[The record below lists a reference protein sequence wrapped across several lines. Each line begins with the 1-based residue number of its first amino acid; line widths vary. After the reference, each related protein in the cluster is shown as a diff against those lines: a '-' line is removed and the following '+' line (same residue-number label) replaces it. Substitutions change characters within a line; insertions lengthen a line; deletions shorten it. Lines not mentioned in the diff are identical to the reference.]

1 VPPFRAAIY
10 IFNSTA
16 LLCVHPCDSD
26 VGVLCIT
33 EKCYS
38 RSVLLKSKTLR
49 LSFLFFLMK
58 KTGKRKITDFFKVS
72 RHNLWNE
79 REYLQ
84 TTHLIGS

>member
-1 VPPFRAAIY
+1 MISASSAVPPFRAAIY

-49 LSFLFFLMK
+49 LSFLFFFNEKNWEK
-58 KTGKRKITDFFKVS
+58 KNHRFF
-72 RHNLWNE
+72 
-79 REYLQ
+79 
-84 TTHLIGS
+84 